1 MQNYPAEVTWWVNEL
16 QQDDNFEINS
26 FPFVVFGVIL
36 LLTSSLFFNGG
47 SVDSMFNSEQNAPKI
62 IMCTIISAATAGLSS
77 AFLKPLINGTYTR
90 TRRYDVLALCN
101 GVLAGL
107 VSITGVCD
115 HCEPWCAFFIGLIGS
130 LQYSLACKL
139 WKKLG
144 VDDPIEASQVH
155 GACGI
160 WGLIAV
166 GIFDNEKGL
175 IFHDA
180 DDNFIF
186 MGVQLC
192 GLISILAWTVAL
204 TLPYFLIMKKLKLL
218 RVPLINEI
226 VGLDVAEMGSTAHID
241 YLIGQSI
248 YRAH

>member
-26 FPFVVFGVIL
+26 FPFVVFGTIL
-36 LLTSSLFFNGG
+36 LLVSSLFFNGG
-47 SVDSMFNSEQNAPKI
+47 STMDMFLPRQNNAPKI
-62 IMCTIISAATAGLSS
+62 MMCTIISGATGGLSS
-77 AFLKPLINGTYTR
+77 AFLKPLIAGTYSR
-90 TRRYDVLALCN
+90 TRRYDVGALTN

-115 HCEPWCAFFIGLIGS
+115 HCEPWSAFFIGLIGS

-166 GIFDNEKGL
+166 GIFDN
-175 IFHDA
+175 
-180 DDNFIF
+180 
-186 MGVQLC
+186 
-192 GLISILAWTVAL
+192 
-204 TLPYFLIMKKLKLL
+204 
-218 RVPLINEI
+218 
-226 VGLDVAEMGSTAHID
+226 
-241 YLIGQSI
+241 
-248 YRAH
+248 